1 MTGELR
7 IRVSEAGYGCDCD
20 LADAGIIDKIE
31 LMGVVAALLDLD
43 ADDIKFFAMA
53 YPVLEWSRSV
63 QHCATEDEVT
73 ELLQGTMRQSPQ
85 DAVVDL
91 LKSALGMLEKEE

>member
-1 MTGELR
+1 MTGELK

-20 LADAGIIDKIE
+20 LSNAKIIDKIE

-53 YPVLEWSRSV
+53 YPVLEWSRQV
-63 QHCATEDEVT
+63 QHCATTEEVT
-73 ELLQGTMRQSPQ
+73 ELLQGTMRKPPQ
-85 DAVVDL
+85 DAVADL
-91 LKSALGMLEKEE
+91 LKSALDMLEKES